1 MAKLKNTS
9 VGRRGFLKG
18 AAAGA
23 AASAATFV
31 APQLAEAQQQA
42 AQQGGGRGG
51 RGGASQPDGAA
62 LAREDGSAQP
72 APVSRIVENP
82 GSDYMCDVIK
92 ALGIEYVAFNPGS
105 SFEGLHES
113 LINYTKNSPEIIT
126 CTHEE
131 NAVAAGHGYAKAEGK
146 PMLALLHG
154 TIGVQH
160 AAMAIYNAYGDR
172 VPIVM
177 IAGYGDTAVPAHT
190 AVDLGAMVRDFVKW
204 DHQPDTLQ
212 ATAQAII
219 RAYKLAIT
227 PPMAPVLITV
237 HADLQ
242 MGAMPANRPQVPKFT
257 MPSMPSADLASV
269 RQIAKDLVNAS
280 NPRINCGRVRSQEGM
295 DLLVQLADLLQCPVG
310 GGGDRITFPNH
321 HPMAGNGAAGASDVT
336 LSLEAGG
343 GGGGG
348 RGGAGGGSKT
358 IVISTAE
365 LLATHN
371 YNVNGGGV
379 NGDVYIAADPQAT
392 LPALIE
398 EVQKLLTTD
407 KKRLFE
413 DRGKKHAEANRASR
427 AAAVEAASVGWNA
440 SPVSLA
446 RIAAEL
452 WPLIEHEDWS
462 YVSPQ
467 GFVGGWPSRLWK
479 MDKVYHYL
487 GGQGAGGMGYGAP
500 ASVGAALAN
509 KKHGRISINI
519 QTDGDMNYSP
529 GALWTAAHHR
539 LPLLSIM
546 HNNRGYHQEVMFIA
560 RAASIRNRGQE
571 NSHIGTRLIDP
582 NIDYAMMA
590 KAYGM
595 YSEGPITDPKDLA
608 PAFKRGIERI
618 KKGEP
623 VMIDVVTQPRG

>member
-1 MAKLKNTS
+1 MSKLKNTS

-23 AASAATFV
+23 AVSAATLV
-31 APQLAEAQQQA
+31 TPQITEAQQGA
-42 AQQGGGRGG
+42 GRGG
-51 RGGASQPDGAA
+51 RGGGRGGAAQPDGAA
-62 LAREDGSAQP
+62 IAREDGTAQP

-92 ALGIEYVAFNPGS
+92 ALGLEYVSFNPGS

-113 LINYTKNSPEIIT
+113 LINYTRNSPEIIT

-131 NAVAAGHGYAKAEGK
+131 NAVAAAHGYAKAEGK

-190 AVDLGAMVRDFVKW
+190 AVDLATTVRDYVKW
-204 DHQPDTLQ
+204 DAQPDSLQ
-212 ATAQAII
+212 GVGQAII

-227 PPMAPVLITV
+227 PPMAPVLVTV
-237 HADLQ
+237 HAELQ
-242 MGAMPANRPQVPKFT
+242 MNAMPANRPQVPKFT

-269 RQIAKDLVNAS
+269 RQIAKDLVNAT
-280 NPRINCGRVRSQEGM
+280 NPRINSGRVRSQEGM
-295 DLLVQLADLLQCPVG
+295 DMLVELAELLQCPVG
-310 GGGDRITFPNH
+310 GGGDRVSFPNR
-321 HPMAGNGAAGASDVT
+321 HPLSGNGAGGAVDVT
-336 LSLEAGG
+336 LNLEAGG

-348 RGGAGGGSKT
+348 RGGAGGGSKS
-358 IVISTAE
+358 IVITTAD

-371 YNVNGGGV
+371 FNINGGAGP
-379 NGDVYIAADPQAT
+379 NGDMYIAADPQAT

-398 EVQKLLTTD
+398 EVKKLITGD
-407 KKRLFE
+407 KKNLFA
-413 DRGKKHAEANRASR
+413 DRGKKHAEANRAAH
-427 AAAVEAASVGWNA
+427 AASVEAASVGWNA

-452 WPLIEHEDWS
+452 WPLIKNEDWS

-467 GFVGGWPSRLWK
+467 GFVGNWPSRLWN
-479 MDKVYHYL
+479 MNKVYHYL

-595 YSEGPITDPKDLA
+595 YSEGPISDPKDLA
-608 PAFKRGIERI
+608 PALKRGVERV

>member
-23 AASAATFV
+23 AVSAATLV
-31 APQLAEAQQQA
+31 TPQITE

-51 RGGASQPDGAA
+51 RGGGGAA
-62 LAREDGSAQP
+62 QPSSAAIAREDGTAQP
-72 APVSRIVENP
+72 GPVSRIVENP

-92 ALGIEYVAFNPGS
+92 ALGIEYVSFNPGS
-105 SFEGLHES
+105 SFEGIHES
-113 LINYTKNSPEIIT
+113 LINYTKNNPEIIT

-131 NAVAAGHGYAKAEGK
+131 NAVAMAHGYAKACGK
-146 PMLALLHG
+146 PMLSLLHG

-172 VPIVM
+172 VPIIM
-177 IAGYGDTAVPAHT
+177 IAGVGDTAVPAHT

-204 DHQPDTLQ
+204 DHQPDTLTGVGQ
-212 ATAQAII
+212 ALI
-219 RAYKLAIT
+219 RAYKLAMT

-237 HADLQ
+237 QADLQ

-269 RQIAKDLVNAS
+269 RQMAKDLVNAN
-280 NPRINCGRVRSQEGM
+280 NPRINAGRVRTQEGM

-310 GGGDRITFPNH
+310 GGGDRMTFPNR
-321 HPMAGNGAAGASDVT
+321 HPMAGNGA
-336 LSLEAGG
+336 
-343 GGGGG
+343 
-348 RGGAGGGSKT
+348 GGAAD
-358 IVISTAE
+358 VISTAE

-371 YNVNGGGV
+371 YNINGNGV
-379 NGDVYIAADPQAT
+379 NGDVYIAADPEAT

-398 EVQKLLTTD
+398 EVQKLMTPD

-413 DRGKKHAEANRASR
+413 DRGKKHAEANHAAR
-427 AAAVEAASVGWNA
+427 AAAVEAASVGWDA

-452 WPLIEHEDWS
+452 WPLIKNEDWS

-467 GFVGGWPSRLWK
+467 NFAGNWANRLWDMK
-479 MDKVYHYL
+479 KIYHYL

-509 KKHGRISINI
+509 KKNGRISINI
-519 QTDGDMNYSP
+519 QTDCDMNYSP
-529 GALWTAAHHR
+529 GILWTAAHHR
-539 LPLLSIM
+539 IPLLSIM

-582 NIDYAMMA
+582 EINYATMA
-590 KAYGM
+590 KAYGV

-608 PAFKRGIERI
+608 PAFKRGIERV

>member
-1 MAKLKNTS
+1 MSKPKNTS
-9 VGRRGFLKG
+9 VGRRGFLKR

-23 AASAATFV
+23 AVSAATLV
-31 APQLAEAQQQA
+31 TPQITE

-51 RGGASQPDGAA
+51 RGGRGGAAQPDSATI
-62 LAREDGSAQP
+62 AREDGTARP

-92 ALGIEYVAFNPGS
+92 ALGIEYVSFNPGS
-105 SFEGLHES
+105 SFEGIHES
-113 LINYTKNSPEIIT
+113 LINYTRNNPEIIT

-131 NAVAAGHGYAKAEGK
+131 NAVAMAHGYSKVEGK

-172 VPIVM
+172 VPIIM
-177 IAGYGDTAVPAHT
+177 IAGNGDTAVPAHT
-190 AVDLGAMVRDFVKW
+190 AVDLATPVREYVKW
-204 DHQPDTLQ
+204 DAQPDTLQ
-212 ATAQAII
+212 GVAQALI
-219 RAYKLAIT
+219 RAYKLATT
-227 PPMAPVLITV
+227 PPMAPVLVTV
-237 HADLQ
+237 QAELQ

-269 RQIAKDLVNAS
+269 RQIAKDLVNAN
-280 NPRINCGRVRSQEGM
+280 NPRIAAGRVRTQNGM

-310 GGGDRITFPNH
+310 GGDRMTFPNR
-321 HPMAGNGAAGASDVT
+321 HPMAGNGAGGAADVI

-343 GGGGG
+343 GRGGG
-348 RGGAGGGSKT
+348 RGGATGAKT
-358 IVISTAE
+358 IAISTAE
-365 LLATHN
+365 LLATSN
-371 YNVNGGGV
+371 FNINGNGV
-379 NGDVYIAADPQAT
+379 NGDVVIAADPEAT

-398 EVQKLLTTD
+398 EVQKLMTPD

-413 DRGKKHAEANRASR
+413 DRGKKHAEANRAAR
-427 AAAVEAASVGWNA
+427 EAAIETASVGWNA

-467 GFVGGWPSRLWK
+467 GFVGGWPSRLWDMK
-479 MDKVYHYL
+479 KTYHYL

-529 GALWTAAHHR
+529 GVLWTAAHHR
-539 LPLLSIM
+539 IPLLSVM

-582 NIDYAMMA
+582 EINYATMA

-595 YSEGPITDPKDLA
+595 YSEGPISDPKDLA
-608 PAFKRGIERI
+608 PALKRGIERV

>member
-1 MAKLKNTS
+1 MSKPKKTS

-23 AASAATFV
+23 AVSAATLV
-31 APQLAEAQQQA
+31 TPQITQAQ
-42 AQQGGGRGG
+42 GRGG
-51 RGGASQPDGAA
+51 RGGGGTPQPSGTD
-62 LAREDGSAQP
+62 LAREAGTARP

-92 ALGIEYVAFNPGS
+92 ALGIEYVSFNPGS

-113 LINYTKNSPEIIT
+113 LINYTRNNPEIIT

-131 NAVAAGHGYAKAEGK
+131 NAVAMAHGYAKASGK

-177 IAGYGDTAVPAHT
+177 IAGVGDTAVPAHT

-204 DHQPDTLQ
+204 DHQPDTLAGVGQ
-212 ATAQAII
+212 ALI
-219 RAYKLAIT
+219 RAYKLAMT
-227 PPMAPVLITV
+227 PPMAPVLVTIQ
-237 HADLQ
+237 AELQ
-242 MGAMPANRPQVPKFT
+242 MGAMPANRLQVPKFT

-269 RQIAKDLVNAS
+269 RQIAKDLVNAN
-280 NPRINCGRVRSQEGM
+280 NPRIAAGRIRTQEGM
-295 DLLVQLADLLQCPVG
+295 DLLVQLADILQCPVG
-310 GGGDRITFPNH
+310 GGGDRMTFPNR
-321 HPMAGNGAAGASDVT
+321 HPMAGNGAGGAADVI
-336 LSLEAGG
+336 LSLEAGGG

-348 RGGAGGGSKT
+348 RGGAGGGGKT
-358 IVISTAE
+358 IVVSTAE
-365 LLATHN
+365 LLATSN
-371 YNVNGGGV
+371 YNINGNGV
-379 NGDVYIAADPQAT
+379 NGDVVIAADPEAT

-398 EVQKLLTTD
+398 EVQKLMTPD

-413 DRGKKHAEANRASR
+413 DRGKKHAEANRAAR
-427 AAAVEAASVGWNA
+427 AAAVEAASVGWDA

-452 WPLIEHEDWS
+452 WPLIKNDDWS

-467 GFVGGWPSRLWK
+467 NFAGNWANRLWDMK
-479 MDKVYHYL
+479 KIYHYL

-509 KKHGRISINI
+509 KKAGRLSINI

-529 GALWTAAHHR
+529 GILWTAAHHR
-539 LPLLSIM
+539 IPLLSIM

-582 NIDYAMMA
+582 EINYATMA

-608 PAFKRGIERI
+608 PALKRGVERI

>member
-1 MAKLKNTS
+1 MSKPKNTS

-23 AASAATFV
+23 AVSAATLV
-31 APQLAEAQQQA
+31 TPQIAEAQ
-42 AQQGGGRGG
+42 GRGG
-51 RGGASQPDGAA
+51 RGGGGTPQPDAA
-62 LAREDGSAQP
+62 AIAREDGTARP

-92 ALGIEYVAFNPGS
+92 SLGIEYVAFNPGS

-113 LINYTKNSPEIIT
+113 LINYTRNNPEIIT

-131 NAVAAGHGYAKAEGK
+131 NAVAMAHGYYKACGK

-177 IAGYGDTAVPAHT
+177 IAGVGDTAVPAHT

-204 DHQPDTLQ
+204 DHQPDTLTGVGQ
-212 ATAQAII
+212 ALI
-219 RAYKLAIT
+219 RAYKLAMT
-227 PPMAPVLITV
+227 PPMAPVLVTV
-237 HADLQ
+237 QADLQ

-280 NPRINCGRVRSQEGM
+280 NPRINAGRIRTQQGM
-295 DLLVQLADLLQCPVG
+295 DLLVQLADILQCPVG
-310 GGGDRITFPNH
+310 GGGDRMTFPNR
-321 HPMAGNGAAGASDVT
+321 HPMAGNGAGGTADVI
-336 LSLEAGG
+336 LSLDAGGG

-348 RGGAGGGSKT
+348 RGGAGGGGKT

-371 YNVNGGGV
+371 YNINGNGV
-379 NGDVYIAADPQAT
+379 NGDVYIAADSEAT

-398 EVQKLLTTD
+398 EVQKLMTPD

-413 DRGKKHAEANRASR
+413 DRGKKHADANHAGR

-446 RIAAEL
+446 RIAGEL
-452 WPLIEHEDWS
+452 WPLIKNEDWS

-467 GFVGGWPSRLWK
+467 NFAGNWANRLWNMNK
-479 MDKVYHYL
+479 IYHYL

-509 KKHGRISINI
+509 KKNGRLSINI

-529 GALWTAAHHR
+529 GILWTAAHHR
-539 LPLLSIM
+539 IPLLSIM

-560 RAASIRNRGQE
+560 RAASIRNRGAE

-608 PAFKRGIERI
+608 PALKRGVERV

>member
-1 MAKLKNTS
+1 VAKLKNTS

-23 AASAATFV
+23 AVSAATLV
-31 APQLAEAQQQA
+31 TPQIIEGQGR
-42 AQQGGGRGG
+42 GGGRGG
-51 RGGASQPDGAA
+51 AAQPDGAGI
-62 LAREDGSAQP
+62 AREAGAVQP
-72 APVSRIVENP
+72 APVSRVIENP

-92 ALGIEYVAFNPGS
+92 SLGIEYVSFNPGS

-131 NAVAAGHGYAKAEGK
+131 NAVAIAHGYAKACGK

-177 IAGYGDTAVPAHT
+177 IAGVGDTAVPAHT

-204 DHQPDTLQ
+204 DHQPDTLAGVGQ
-212 ATAQAII
+212 ALI
-219 RAYKLAIT
+219 RAYKLAMT
-227 PPMAPVLITV
+227 PPMAPVLVTV
-237 HADLQ
+237 QAELQ

-269 RQIAKDLVNAS
+269 RQMAKDLVNAS
-280 NPRINCGRVRSQEGM
+280 NPRISAGRIRTQQGM
-295 DLLVQLADLLQCPVG
+295 DQLVQLADILQCPVG
-310 GGGDRITFPNH
+310 GGGDRMTFPNR
-321 HPMAGNGAAGASDVT
+321 HPMAGNGAGGAADVI

-348 RGGAGGGSKT
+348 RGGAGGGGKT

-365 LLATHN
+365 LLATSN
-371 YNVNGGGV
+371 YNINGNGV
-379 NGDVYIAADPQAT
+379 NGDVYIAADPEAT

-398 EVQKLLTTD
+398 EVQKLMTPD

-413 DRGKKHAEANRASR
+413 DRGKKHAEANRAMR

-452 WPLIEHEDWS
+452 WPLIKNDDWS

-467 GFVGGWPSRLWK
+467 NFAGNWANRLWDMNK
-479 MDKVYHYL
+479 IYHYL

-509 KKHGRISINI
+509 KKNGRISINI

-529 GALWTAAHHR
+529 GILWTAAHHR
-539 LPLLSIM
+539 IPLLSIM

-595 YSEGPITDPKDLA
+595 YSEGPISDPKDLA
-608 PAFKRGIERI
+608 PALKRGVERV